1 MKIILTII
9 EMLPLINFIIGKS
22 SKSFFGFPT
31 YKIISINIF
40 IAFLLSFLPI
50 ILIVFKQM
58 SIVNKDLAFEMYPYF
73 YEAIIR
79 SFTLTIVLYLS
90 TIITLYF
97 ISNIKFYINNLDII
111 NTISLTTFLL
121 IFLINTIQ

>member
-1 MKIILTII
+1 MMVILIILTSIQII
-9 EMLPLINFIIGKS
+9 PLINFIIGKS
-22 SKSFFGFPT
+22 STSFFGFPT
-31 YKIISINIF
+31 YKILLINIF

-50 ILIVFKQM
+50 ILNVFKQM
-58 SIVNKDLAFEMYPYF
+58 SIVNKDLAFEMCPYF
-73 YEAIIR
+73 YEAISRNFI
-79 SFTLTIVLYLS
+79 LTRVLYLS

-97 ISNIKFYINNLDII
+97 INNLDII